1 MDKQKI
7 KAFFAAYEQRFNDSL
22 AGKPIDVEGQVA
34 AFADYIVGTN
44 PNSTMGGKNDD
55 TYKDFILKNQDF
67 YRNIGTKYM
76 KIIDMELIELDDLH
90 AAAKV
95 YWDSGYEKN
104 DKEISIR
111 FYVIYLLSFAKN
123 MIRIFAFITGDEEKV
138 LKDHGLMPEEKS

>member
-22 AGKPIDVEGQVA
+22 RGQPIDVEGQMA

-44 PNSTMGGKNDD
+44 PVSTMGGKNDD
-55 TYKDFILKNQDF
+55 TYRDFSLKNQDF

-76 KIIDMELIELDDLH
+76 KVMDMEITELDDLH

-95 YWDSGYEKN
+95 YWDSGYEK
-104 DKEISIR
+104 DGKEINIR

-123 MIRIFAFITGDEEKV
+123 KIRIFAFITGDEEKV
-138 LKDHGLMPEEKS
+138 LRDHGLMPEEKS